1 MQTTEVGRVI
11 EDLVET
17 LEDGK
22 KGFAEAAERLADA
35 GRGDLADKFREYS
48 RQREQ
53 FSAELREVGAS
64 HGDFIEEAGSVGG
77 AMHRAW
83 INFKDAVSMESA
95 EAVLG
100 AAETGEDHA
109 VAEYNDALEK
119 DLAPDVRTVVARQAQ
134 AVKAAHD
141 EVRRLRDSESS

>member
-1 MQTTEVGRVI
+1 MQTTEVSRVI

-35 GRGDLADKFREYS
+35 GRIDLADKFREYS
-48 RQREQ
+48 SQREQ
-53 FSAELREVGAS
+53 FSAELREVSAS
-64 HGDFIEEAGSVGG
+64 RGDFVEETGSVGG
-77 AMHRAW
+77 TVHRAW

-95 EAVLG
+95 EAILG

-109 VAEYNDALEK
+109 VNEYNDALEQ
-119 DLAPDVRTVVARQAQ
+119 DLTSDVRTVVARQAQ
-134 AVKAAHD
+134 AIQAAHD
-141 EVRRLRDSESS
+141 EVRNLRDRESS

>member
-35 GRGDLADKFREYS
+35 GRPDLAERFRFFS
-48 RQREQ
+48 SQREQ
-53 FSAELREVGAS
+53 FSAELREVSAT
-64 HGDFIEEAGSVGG
+64 HGDFVEEEGSVGG
-77 AMHRAW
+77 AIHRAW
-83 INFKDAVSMESA
+83 INFKDAVSMDSA
-95 EAVLG
+95 EAILG

-109 VAEYNDALEK
+109 VKQYKDALDQ
-119 DLAPDVRTVVARQAQ
+119 DLTIDVRVVVDRQALVVQ
-134 AVKAAHD
+134 AAHD